1 MANALSSFDPV
12 GSFQTARSNA
22 LTIAGQEADAAL
34 QPQRNELAS
43 LNLQKAK
50 QGLQAGQ
57 LSSDQQRAATASRF
71 IVNSNQALLQI
82 PLEQRAAALQSLVP
96 QAQQAGID
104 LGSLD
109 LSRPLTDD
117 VLNNA
122 IQSAGTILQTL
133 QGTSTQTPDAFTLSP
148 GQKRFSGSE
157 EIASVPLAEKTTTTA
172 EAPVIPAVLLTGL
185 DNDVAAKGAAA
196 FEAAGGGKDGLT
208 AFNKVVDSA
217 GESQRR
223 EASPQILKTSF
234 PNASP
239 AELEQLQS
247 SMDAAKTTEAGLEAA
262 AEVREKQRQTK
273 KAQVFQVRAL
283 NLMNSILDNPELG
296 DVVGGIEGRR
306 GGTLD
311 SGILPTFLS
320 DGESNAIADIEEAQN
335 ILTADNLDI
344 MTGVLSET
352 DIGIIKSLAGGA
364 LNRTRGEDR
373 FITDLTKLR
382 DKIASE
388 MITTVDDDAA
398 AGNDVKRNRLAEL
411 RAKAQQ

>member
-43 LNLQKAK
+43 LNLQKAR

-82 PLEQRAAALQSLVP
+82 PLEQRAAALQTLVP

-104 LGSLD
+104 VGNLD
-109 LSRPLTDD
+109 LSKPLTDD